1 MLPPPWAPVFSWED
15 WGEHCLCSCSLQN
28 LSKGYEVPFDV
39 FKSPCC
45 GLSCRYV
52 KEQEWVMLLRLDQA
66 WYPPCRVINT
76 GPRAGSKPLKRDC
89 HMSTSVPLRDES
101 PFTNTLHANL
111 FCTYF
116 FLINQ
121 MMQITLKS
129 SFLSEHHLL
138 WNIMTNLKHWYIS
151 HWREF

>member
-1 MLPPPWAPVFSWED
+1 
-15 WGEHCLCSCSLQN
+15 
-28 LSKGYEVPFDV
+28 
-39 FKSPCC
+39 
-45 GLSCRYV
+45 
-52 KEQEWVMLLRLDQA
+52 MLLRLDQA

-76 GPRAGSKPLKRDC
+76 GPRAGSKPLERDC

-121 MMQITLKS
+121 IMQITLKS
-129 SFLSEHHLL
+129 FFFFFIRTLSTMKHNDNFKTLIYEP
-138 WNIMTNLKHWYIS
+138 LKGILKDKEFFPDEFQLSDVIS
-151 HWREF
+151 GFDSSPQKVTRNTLY